1 MLAALLLGSIL
12 AAPIVTFAVFV
23 RPRSRGNPVGALA
36 TARRLANSLLGAAV
50 LAIIVYFALRG
61 LGATRRNADA
71 AAVAIVV
78 SVAAFLPITARWYG
92 RARVCW
98 GVAVL
103 LSATY
108 LAFMLRWTFES
119 GLSPVGVAGGLV
131 LWTLELIAAVLSLAY
146 LWEMC
151 DALGSAVWRRRIR
164 QGARQPRP
172 AGEMP
177 FVSLHVPAHNEPPG
191 MVIETLHQLID
202 LEYPAYEIIALDD
215 NTPDDAL
222 WRPVEQWCGQHGVKF
237 FHLQDWP
244 GYKSGALN
252 FALTKVDPRTE
263 LAGVVDSDYQIEPDF
278 LWRCAPL
285 FDDPRVG
292 FIQAPQDYREWQ
304 HTPYL
309 RRLFYSYKYFF
320 SVTQPSRNERNG
332 AIFAGTMGLIRR
344 RALDEV
350 GGWDEWC
357 ITEDA
362 ELSLRLLR
370 AGYEGLHVDR
380 SFGHGVMPL
389 TFEALKSQRFRWCF
403 GGVQL
408 LRIHAR
414 DLLGRGKAPNR
425 LTLSQRI
432 TYLAGS
438 LQWFGDLLGLAFFVL
453 LLAGAFNLGFGSGVL
468 FRRLSGFLLFIVP
481 LYVVMGLFRAV
492 ALVRRSTR
500 ASWADAIGAFL
511 IWQSLSL
518 TVVRASVRGLFA
530 KQGEFM
536 RTPKTGEDL
545 RWFDAFRTNKAETFF
560 ALLGFAGMGVSLLR
574 LHGWAGPL
582 LAGLLVPGTVSY
594 ASAPINSLAAI
605 RAALPPELQ
614 ARRRTEWLRD
624 RTGVRAAATATVF
637 AASGA
642 AATLLAVVLWPTHA
656 PSHSPDI
663 IGPAQG
669 KPPASS
675 PAGPSGSPTPSRSSP
690 GSSPTPSP
698 SPSGSPSSAS
708 PSSASPSS
716 SSPSPTSA
724 SPAASTAA
732 PTATPT
738 PTPTATPTPAAT
750 AAAPAGAP
758 PTG

>member
-12 AAPIVTFAVFV
+12 AAPIVTIAVFV
-23 RPRSRGNPVGALA
+23 PPGLRARASGRLA
-36 TARRLANSLLGAAV
+36 TVRRYLMSLLGAITLAV
-50 LAIIVYFALRG
+50 IIYFALRG
-61 LGATRRNADA
+61 LGTTRANAEA
-71 AAVAIVV
+71 AAIAIVAA
-78 SVAAFLPITARWYG
+78 VAAFLPMTARWYA
-92 RARVCW
+92 RARICW

-103 LSATY
+103 LSVTY

-119 GLSPVGVAGGLV
+119 GLSAVGVAGGLL
-131 LWTLELIAAVLSLAY
+131 LWALELVAAVLSLAY
-146 LWEMC
+146 MWEMC
-151 DALGSAVWRRRIR
+151 DALGSAQWRRRIR
-164 QGARQPRP
+164 QGATQPRP
-172 AGEMP
+172 PSSLP
-177 FVSLHVPAHNEPPG
+177 FVSLHVPAHNEPPE
-191 MVIETLHQLID
+191 MVIETLKDLIELD
-202 LEYPAYEIIALDD
+202 YPAYEIIALDD
-215 NTPDDAL
+215 NTPDEAL
-222 WRPVEQWCGQHGVKF
+222 WRPVEEWCREHNVKF
-237 FHLQDWP
+237 FHLHDWP

-263 LAGVVDSDYQIEPDF
+263 LIGVVDSDYQIEPDF

-285 FDDPRVG
+285 FDDPKVG
-292 FIQAPQDYREWQ
+292 FIQAPQDYRDWE

-344 RALDEV
+344 EALESV

-370 AGYEGLHVDR
+370 AGYSGLHVDR
-380 SFGHGVMPL
+380 TFGHGVMPL

-408 LRIHAR
+408 LRIHIR
-414 DLLGRGKAPNR
+414 DLLGRGGGARNR
-425 LTLSQRI
+425 LTLPQRV

-511 IWQSLSL
+511 IWQALSL

-530 KQGEFM
+530 KEGEFL

-545 RWFDAFRTNKAETFF
+545 RWFDAFRTNKAETVF
-560 ALLGFAGMGVSLLR
+560 AVLGLAGMAVSLLR

-582 LAGLLVPGTVSY
+582 HAGLLVPGTLSY

-642 AATLLAVVLWPTHA
+642 AAALLAVVLWPTHA
-656 PSHSPDI
+656 PTHSPDI
-663 IGPAQG
+663 IRPAQG
-669 KPPASS
+669 KPPATQPTG
-675 PAGPSGSPTPSRSSP
+675 PA
-690 GSSPTPSP
+690 
-698 SPSGSPSSAS
+698 SPSGSPKPS
-708 PSSASPSS
+708 PSAPGVSPTTSPSSS
-716 SSPSPTSA
+716 SSPSPTSS
-724 SPAASTAA
+724 SPSPSPTKAPTNTSQASTKA
-732 PTATPT
+732 PP
-738 PTPTATPTPAAT
+738 
-750 AAAPAGAP
+750 PAGVS